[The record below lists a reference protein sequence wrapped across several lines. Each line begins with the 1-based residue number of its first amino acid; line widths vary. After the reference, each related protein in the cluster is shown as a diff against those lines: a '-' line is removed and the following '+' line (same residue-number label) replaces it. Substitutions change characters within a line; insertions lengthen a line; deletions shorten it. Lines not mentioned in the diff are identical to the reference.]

1 LLHVSSAF
9 RNSEALSN
17 TMRAIRIL
25 AQPDDSTCGPTALHA
40 VYDSFGLHLPLE
52 QVIEEVHSLEDGG
65 TLAVFLGQHAISRG
79 FHARIHSYNLRV
91 FDPSWDGLSMEQLRK
106 KLLAQ
111 IRSKPGKKLHY
122 ACLSYARF
130 LKMGGE
136 IRFDDPSP
144 ALLQQYFDRDLPV
157 LAGLSATYLYKSK
170 RERTGPAGESIYD
183 DMRGKPMGHFVVLC
197 GMEKKTV
204 LVADP
209 YQDNPYSKDHYYHV
223 PVGRLINSVMLG
235 IVTYDANLL
244 IISPEPLA

>member
-1 LLHVSSAF
+1 MTGKTG
-9 RNSEALSN
+9 ALVPLK
-17 TMRAIRIL
+17 TMRPIRIL

-40 VYDSFGLHLPLE
+40 VYDHLGLEMDLSEVIE
-52 QVIEEVHSLEDGG
+52 QVHFLEDGG
-65 TLAVFLGQHAISRG
+65 TLAVFLGQHALKQG

-91 FDPSWDGLSMEQLRK
+91 FDPSWDGLSKHELRK

-111 IRSKPGKKLHY
+111 TKYKDGKKLNQ

-144 ALLQQYFDRDLPV
+144 ALLQGYFDRGLPV
-157 LAGLSATYLYKSK
+157 LTGLSATYLYKSK
-170 RERTGPAGESIYD
+170 RERTGPNDESIYD
-183 DMRGKPMGHFVVLC
+183 DLRGKPMGHFVVLC

-209 YQDNPYSKDHYYHV
+209 YQDNPYSKDRYYHV
-223 PVGRLINSVMLG
+223 PVGRLINSILLG

-244 IISPEPLA
+244 IISNEPLP